1 MLTYTSLHQLR
12 GEPEPVRFLHL
23 TILTA
28 LRDGASQ
35 LEVRFGDDAGLLY
48 QRVDGRDWEL
58 APPAEEVYPL
68 LKDAVRAVAR
78 LVRPERPE
86 ITFTGATTDGARI
99 ESPEVGWLT
108 YRLADHWIDLLVQI
122 DPREP
127 GGFIRIE
134 TGGAEMFAAA
144 AADAL
149 NEYYESEEVDS

>member
-1 MLTYTSLHQLR
+1 MLTYTSTEQLR
-12 GEPEPVRFLHL
+12 DEPGPVRFLHL

-35 LEVRFGDDAGLLY
+35 VEVRLGGDWGLLY

-58 APPAEEVYPL
+58 LPPPEDVYPL
-68 LKDAVRAVAR
+68 LKSAVRGAAR
-78 LVRPERPE
+78 LVRPERPPV
-86 ITFTGATTDGARI
+86 TFGGVTMGARI

-108 YRLADHWIDLLVQI
+108 YQLADHWIDLLVQI

-134 TGGAEMFAAA
+134 IGDPAHFAAA

-149 NEYYESEEVDS
+149 NAYYESEPEDV